1 MLIGPLDKGEDYR
14 LRLFIQG
21 SAFATTL
28 TSNTPRPSHANAL
41 GKPAQVSMRRQS
53 MLTLHQTDL

>member
-1 MLIGPLDKGEDYR
+1 MLIGPLDKVADYR

-28 TSNTPRPSHANAL
+28 TSNTPAL
-41 GKPAQVSMRRQS
+41 ATPMPWGNPHGAQCEDNQRCHSFK
-53 MLTLHQTDL
+53 LT